1 MWGPKADISD
11 LSTET
16 KNNPAYTNLALDY
29 NAATATAGTV
39 TYDGQV
45 LKVGNNYYNVVGL
58 TPVVG
63 SWTAPMDLSNMNV
76 YVVYD
81 KTTIAGT
88 NTYVAKAVY
97 IASPAETGGDS
108 GVTPTTDDAIGLVN
122 TGTTYT
128 ATMFKGTTTAI
139 NGSTTVVLQR
149 RPAGSSD
156 SWQNATVLNWT
167 TGDGTAA
174 TPYTYT
180 GTYTNG
186 GVSAGY
192 EMRVVAVN
200 GYNTASQTII
210 ATSNSFVV
218 YS

>member
-1 MWGPKADISD
+1 M
-11 LSTET
+11 
-16 KNNPAYTNLALDY
+16 
-29 NAATATAGTV
+29 
-39 TYDGQV
+39 
-45 LKVGNNYYNVVGL
+45 
-58 TPVVG
+58 
-63 SWTAPMDLSNMNV
+63 
-76 YVVYD
+76 
-81 KTTIAGT
+81 
-88 NTYVAKAVY
+88 
-97 IASPAETGGDS
+97 
-108 GVTPTTDDAIGLVN
+108 
-122 TGTTYT
+122 
-128 ATMFKGTTTAI
+128 
-139 NGSTTVVLQR
+139 
-149 RPAGSSD
+149 
-156 SWQNATVLNWT
+156 LNWT